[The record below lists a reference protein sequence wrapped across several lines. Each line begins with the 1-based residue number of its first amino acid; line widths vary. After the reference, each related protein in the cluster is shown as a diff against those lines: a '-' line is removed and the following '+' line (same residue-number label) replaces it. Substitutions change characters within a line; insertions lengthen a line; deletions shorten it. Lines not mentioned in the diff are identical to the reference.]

1 MDENNIQENGFQEND
16 LQENNV
22 QETTAQESTVQE
34 STAMTD
40 EEIRAAA
47 ENIGSTPYSS
57 YVYTNNASNEAYGA
71 GCENVYTADTNA
83 TPNINTKEPKKK
95 GGAAKVAKLLA
106 GAACFGL
113 IAGACFF
120 GTEKALSLFFES
132 DDTKESSVASSSS
145 SGNVTTV
152 SSTGSGNG
160 VTSLVI
166 AGTDVTEEGRSD
178 DSVVVNVVKENMSS
192 AVAISA
198 TYVTTSRYFGQV
210 YSYESEGGGSGFIVG
225 TNDTE
230 LLVAT
235 NNHVVEN
242 TSALQVVFCDDTKVA
257 ATVRA
262 TDPDNDLAIV
272 SVPLSDI
279 PKSTMDSITVA
290 TLGNSDTSEIGEMV
304 IAIGNALGYGQSV
317 TVGYLSAKD
326 RSVTVDN
333 KTLSLLQTDAAINE
347 GNSGGP
353 LFNTSGEVI
362 GINCAKYS
370 DTSVEGMCFAIPIS
384 AAIPILQDLMTQ
396 EILTEEDQGYLGVSI
411 KTISD
416 EVASFYGWPT
426 GVYVYSVNEG
436 SAAEKA
442 GIFTGDIIVA
452 VNGRKTLTT
461 EALKN
466 AVNSYKYGTTV
477 SVSILRYSEQGK
489 YEEMTI
495 DVTLMKKPE

>member
-1 MDENNIQENGFQEND
+1 M
-16 LQENNV
+16 
-22 QETTAQESTVQE
+22 TA
-34 STAMTD
+34 
-40 EEIRAAA
+40 
-47 ENIGSTPYSS
+47 
-57 YVYTNNASNEAYGA
+57 
-71 GCENVYTADTNA
+71 
-83 TPNINTKEPKKK
+83 
-95 GGAAKVAKLLA
+95 
-106 GAACFGL
+106 
-113 IAGACFF
+113 
-120 GTEKALSLFFES
+120 
-132 DDTKESSVASSSS
+132 
-145 SGNVTTV
+145 V
-152 SSTGSGNG
+152 SSTGTGNG

-272 SVPLSDI
+272 SVPLSEI
-279 PKSTMDSITVA
+279 PKSTMDSITIA
-290 TLGNSDTSEIGEMV
+290 TLGNSDNSEIGEMV

-396 EILTEEDQGYLGVSI
+396 EIVTEEDQGYLGVSI
-411 KTISD
+411 KTITD

-426 GVYVYSVNEG
+426 GVYVYSVSEG

-452 VNGRKTLTT
+452 VNGRKTLTS

-489 YEEMTI
+489 YEEMTV